1 MARGGVG
8 TKKSTIRGASEM
20 LSDENLKDIDGLR
33 RGPDYIEVT
42 CGCTSQKFGDSIGKL
57 KVFSSG
63 QFLISC
69 NCSDGCKEERLTL
82 EEFEKHSSRRG
93 PKNWKRNVWVRVDR
107 AKVPL
112 WKSGLLKYYKHGS
125 NLPTPG
131 DCIRRKWN
139 FHRDEFISCSRCK
152 KERRFRLRTKE
163 ECRIFHDA
171 LATRRWKCSDR
182 PYDKITCEDEEE
194 RESRKNVR
202 GCPRNSWCHGCT
214 SCVCFGCL
222 RCRYFDCNCRTC
234 VDFMQNASP

>member
-1 MARGGVG
+1 
-8 TKKSTIRGASEM
+8 M
-20 LSDENLKDIDGLR
+20 LSDENLKDMDGLR

-42 CGCTSQKFGDSIGKL
+42 CGCTSQRFGDSIGKL
-57 KVFSSG
+57 KVFASG

-69 NCSDGCKEERLTL
+69 NCSDGCKEGMLTL

-125 NLPTPG
+125 NLPAPG
-131 DCIRRKWN
+131 GCIRRKWN
-139 FHRDEFISCSRCK
+139 FHRDEFIRCSRCK

-171 LATRRWKCSDR
+171 LATRRWKCFDR

-202 GCPRNSWCHGCT
+202 GCPRNSSCHGCT